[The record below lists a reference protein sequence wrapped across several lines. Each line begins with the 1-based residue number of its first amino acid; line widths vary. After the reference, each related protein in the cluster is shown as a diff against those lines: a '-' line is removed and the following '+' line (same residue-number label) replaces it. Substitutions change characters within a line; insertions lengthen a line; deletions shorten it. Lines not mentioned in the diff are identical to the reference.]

1 MARRKLTTLNHE
13 PCPACG
19 KGRFKGS
26 TLPICD
32 DCVAN
37 HATPEL
43 LDVLCLFRHRCAPLD
58 VRIPLNNALIE
69 DCKESRRAAAK
80 A

>member
-13 PCPACG
+13 PCPACTG
-19 KGRFKGS
+19 NRFKGS
-26 TLPICD
+26 SFPVCD
-32 DCVAN
+32 ECIAH
-37 HATPEL
+37 HATDEL
-43 LDVLCLFRHRCAPLD
+43 LDVMALFRRRNAPLD

-69 DCKESRRAAAK
+69 DCKESRRAAK